1 MPTFARLQAGLALAL
16 GCLVLIGGVL
26 PAVVG
31 RDEPMIVAIG
41 VTLSGL
47 GAATVAGSAWMHRR
61 FQRLD
66 ATSTSARGRAT

>member
-1 MPTFARLQAGLALAL
+1 MPTFGRLQAGLALAL

-41 VTLSGL
+41 VTLSGV
-47 GAATVAGSAWMHRR
+47 GCGHC
-61 FQRLD
+61 
-66 ATSTSARGRAT
+66 RGRRVDAPTVPAA